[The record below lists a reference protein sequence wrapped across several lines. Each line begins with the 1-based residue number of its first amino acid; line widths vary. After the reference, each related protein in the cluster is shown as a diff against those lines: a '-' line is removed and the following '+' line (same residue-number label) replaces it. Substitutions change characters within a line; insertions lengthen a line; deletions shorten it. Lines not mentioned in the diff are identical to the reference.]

1 MPGGL
6 VRKPAVAGQFYAGT
20 LTELTAQIE
29 ECFLGPLGPG
39 TLPECNMHG
48 PREIVGLICPH
59 AGYVFSGPTACHA
72 YEALADDGCPDVVVI
87 IGLNH
92 GRGGFSSAVQT
103 EGAWQ
108 TPLGLV
114 PVEREIAAAI
124 AARLP
129 DFATDPR
136 AMIGEHSLEVQ
147 LPFLQYIYEE
157 ALVFVPVM
165 MADQGFPAARAVGQ
179 AVAAALEGLDA
190 VVIAS
195 TDMTHYQSP
204 ATARQQDALL
214 IRRIEALDPE
224 GLLAERDRRRIS
236 MCGAGPVA
244 AMLVAAEALGATNVE
259 SLAYSTSGDV
269 MPSDQVVGYYAA
281 AVRR

>member
-1 MPGGL
+1 MPAGP
-6 VRKPAVAGQFYAGT
+6 VRKPAVAGKFYAGS
-20 LTELTAQIE
+20 LSELTAQIE

-39 TLPECNMHG
+39 TLPECDSRG
-48 PREIVGLICPH
+48 PREIAGLVCPH
-59 AGYVFSGPTACHA
+59 AGYVFSGPTAAHA
-72 YEALADDGCPDVVVI
+72 YLALADDGCPEVLVV

-92 GRGGFSSAVQT
+92 GRGGFVSAVQT

-108 TPLGLV
+108 TPLGQV
-114 PVEREIAAAI
+114 PIEGAIAAAI
-124 AARLP
+124 ASALP
-129 DFATDPR
+129 DFETDPR
-136 AMIGEHSLEVQ
+136 ALTGEHSLEVQ

-157 ALVFVPVM
+157 ALMFVPVM
-165 MADQGFPAARAVGQ
+165 MAAQDFGAARTVGQ
-179 AVAAALEGLDA
+179 AVAAALEGRDA

-224 GLLAERDRRRIS
+224 GLIAERDARRIS

-244 AMLVAAEALGATNVE
+244 ATLVAAEALGATNVE
-259 SLAYSTSGDV
+259 SLSYSTSGDV

-281 AVRR
+281 AIRR